1 VSIHWLPTYNAVP
14 GIAYDA
20 HHQFWRDGV
29 PDGFIEAV
37 KNAPTFANKD
47 QLLYV
52 GDFMYPERSWGRAT
66 IMADSTYAP
75 NMKKE
80 VEVSFETFSSIVEA
94 AVEAG
99 IKVVGVVYPRH
110 PDYKNTGTYG
120 AFGPMRSY
128 AENIIKRVSKLDL
141 VMLDENKGGDHDYTD
156 AMAYDFDHLST
167 LGAKQ
172 LTRRVDSL
180 LNTLE

>member
-1 VSIHWLPTYNAVP
+1 
-14 GIAYDA
+14 
-20 HHQFWRDGV
+20 
-29 PDGFIEAV
+29 
-37 KNAPTFANKD
+37 
-47 QLLYV
+47 
-52 GDFMYPERSWGRAT
+52 
-66 IMADSTYAP
+66 
-75 NMKKE
+75 
-80 VEVSFETFSSIVEA
+80 
-94 AVEAG
+94 
-99 IKVVGVVYPRH
+99 
-110 PDYKNTGTYG
+110 
-120 AFGPMRSY
+120 MRSY